1 MSRYSLEEQEQLA
14 SLKAFWAKYGSF
26 ILTVLILVFGA
37 FALNNGWKWW
47 QARQSTEAV
56 VVYERLEAATREG
69 NLELAGQIN
78 KTLLEE
84 HAGSQYAQRGALI
97 TAKAYFDEG
106 KLDEA
111 KAALQWASEE
121 AKLDEYAAT
130 ARLMLSGILIEQSDF
145 EGAKAALSESYPGF
159 EGLFHD
165 RLGDLA
171 LAQNDV
177 ETARK
182 EYELAQSTIQPD
194 SPWKQVIERK
204 ISALPTTGEKAND

>member
-14 SLKAFWAKYGSF
+14 SLKSFWDKYGSF

-37 FALNNGWKWW
+37 FAIHNGWKWW
-47 QARQSTEAV
+47 QARQSTDAV
-56 VVYERLEAATREG
+56 LVYEQLEAATREG
-69 NLELAGQIN
+69 NLDLVGEIN
-78 KTLLEE
+78 KTLIEE

-97 TAKAYFDEG
+97 SAKAYFDEG

-111 KAALQWASEE
+111 KAALQWAAEE

-130 ARLMLSGILIEQSDF
+130 ARLMLSAILIEQSDF
-145 EGAKAALSESYPGF
+145 EGAKAALNESYPGF

-171 LAQNDV
+171 LAQKDIA
-177 ETARK
+177 TARK
-182 EYELAQSTIQPD
+182 EYELAQSTIQAD

-204 ISALPTTGEKAND
+204 ISALPKTGDQVNE

>member
-47 QARQSTEAV
+47 QARQSAEAV
-56 VVYERLEAATREG
+56 VVYEQLEAAMREG

-171 LAQNDV
+171 LAQNNI

-204 ISALPTTGEKAND
+204 ISALPKTGEKAND

>member
-14 SLKAFWAKYGSF
+14 SLKAFWAKYGNF

-47 QARQSTEAV
+47 QGREASEAV
-56 VVYERLEAATREG
+56 VVYERLEGAAREG
-69 NLELAGQIN
+69 DLELLGQVH
-78 KTLLEE
+78 KTLIDD
-84 HAGSQYAQRGALI
+84 HASSQYAQRGALL

-111 KAALQWASEE
+111 KAALQWASENS
-121 AKLDEYAAT
+121 KLDEYAAT
-130 ARLMLSGILIEQSDF
+130 ARLMLSAILIEQADF
-145 EGAKAALSESYPGF
+145 EGAKAALSKNYPGF

-171 LAQNDV
+171 LAQKDV

-182 EYELAQSTIQPD
+182 EYELAQSTIQAD

-204 ISALPTTGEKAND
+204 ISALPKTGE

>member
-56 VVYERLEAATREG
+56 VVYERLEAATRAG
-69 NLELAGQIN
+69 DLELVGQIN
-78 KTLLEE
+78 KTLLDE
-84 HAGSQYAQRGALI
+84 HSGSQYAQRGALL

-106 KLDEA
+106 KLEEA
-111 KAALQWASEE
+111 KTALQWASDN

-130 ARLMLSGILIEQSDF
+130 ARLMLSAILIEQSDF
-145 EGAKAALSESYPGF
+145 EGAKKALSENYPGF

-171 LAQNDV
+171 LAQKDV
-177 ETARK
+177 DTARK
-182 EYELAQSTIQPD
+182 EYELALSTIQAD

-204 ISALPTTGEKAND
+204 ISALPKTGEKSND

>member
-1 MSRYSLEEQEQLA
+1 LSRYSLEEQEQLA

-47 QARQSTEAV
+47 QARQSAEAV
-56 VVYERLEAATREG
+56 VVYEQLEAAMREG
-69 NLELAGQIN
+69 NLELAGEIN

-171 LAQNDV
+171 LAQNNI

-204 ISALPTTGEKAND
+204 ISALPKTGEKAND

>member
-14 SLKAFWAKYGSF
+14 SLKAFWSKYGNF

-47 QARQSTEAV
+47 QARQSAEAV
-56 VVYERLEAATREG
+56 VVYERLEAATRAG
-69 NLELAGQIN
+69 DLELVGQIN
-78 KTLLEE
+78 KTLVDDY
-84 HAGSQYAQRGALI
+84 AGSQYAQRGALL

-111 KAALQWASEE
+111 KAALEWASEE

-130 ARLMLSGILIEQSDF
+130 ARLMLSAILIEQSDF
-145 EGAKAALSESYPGF
+145 DGAKKALDKNFPGF

-171 LAQNDV
+171 LAQKDV
-177 ETARK
+177 VTARK
-182 EYELAQSTIQPD
+182 EYELAQTTIQAD

-204 ISALPTTGEKAND
+204 ISALPKTGEKSND

>member
-1 MSRYSLEEQEQLA
+1 LSRYSLEEQEQLA

-56 VVYERLEAATREG
+56 VVYERLEAATRDG
-69 NLELAGQIN
+69 DLELVGQIN
-78 KTLLEE
+78 KTLIEE
-84 HAGSQYAQRGALI
+84 HAGSQYAQRGALLA
-97 TAKAYFDEG
+97 AKAFFDDG

-130 ARLMLSGILIEQSDF
+130 ARLMLSAILIEQSDF
-145 EGAKAALSESYPGF
+145 EGAKKALSESYPGF

-171 LAQNDV
+171 LAQKDI

-182 EYELAQSTIQPD
+182 EYELAQSTIQAD

-204 ISALPTTGEKAND
+204 ISALPKTGEKSND

>member
-26 ILTVLILVFGA
+26 ILTVLILVLGA
-37 FALNNGWKWW
+37 FAINNGWKWW
-47 QARQSTEAV
+47 QARQSTDAV
-56 VVYERLEAATREG
+56 LVYEQLEAATREG
-69 NLELAGQIN
+69 NLDLVGQIN
-78 KTLLEE
+78 NTLIEE

-97 TAKAYFDEG
+97 AAKAYFDEG

-111 KAALQWASEE
+111 KAALKWASEE

-145 EGAKAALSESYPGF
+145 QGAKEALSETYPGF

-171 LAQNDV
+171 LAQKDIA
-177 ETARK
+177 TARK
-182 EYELAQSTIQPD
+182 EYELAQSTIQAD

-204 ISALPTTGEKAND
+204 ISALPKTGDQVNE

>member
-37 FALNNGWKWW
+37 FAINNGWKWW
-47 QARQSTEAV
+47 QSRQSTEAV
-56 VVYERLEAATREG
+56 VVYEQLEAATREG
-69 NLELAGQIN
+69 NLDLVGQIN
-78 KTLLEE
+78 KTLTEE
-84 HAGSQYAQRGALI
+84 HAGSHYAQRGALI
-97 TAKAYFDEG
+97 AGKAYFDQG

-111 KAALQWASEE
+111 KAALKWASEE
-121 AKLDEYAAT
+121 ARLDEYAAT
-130 ARLMLSGILIEQSDF
+130 ARLLLSGILIEQSDF
-145 EGAKAALSESYPGF
+145 EGAKAALSQTYPGF

-171 LAQNDV
+171 LAQKDIA
-177 ETARK
+177 TARK
-182 EYELAQSTIQPD
+182 EYELAQSTIQAD

-204 ISALPTTGEKAND
+204 ISALPKTGDQVNE

>member
-14 SLKAFWAKYGSF
+14 SLKAFWSKYGNF

-47 QARQSTEAV
+47 QARQSSDSV
-56 VVYERLEAATREG
+56 VVYEKLQAAVDQG
-69 NLELAGQIN
+69 DLELAGQIQ
-78 KTLLEE
+78 KTLADE
-84 HAGSQYAQRGALI
+84 HARSPYAQRGALLA
-97 TAKAYFDEG
+97 AKAYFDQG

-111 KAALQWASEE
+111 KAQLQWATQE

-130 ARLMLSGILIEQSDF
+130 ARLLLSAILIEQSDF
-145 EGAKAALSESYPGF
+145 EGAKAALSESHPGF

-171 LAQNDV
+171 LAQKDV
-177 ETARK
+177 VTARK
-182 EYELAQSTIQPD
+182 EYELALSTIQAD

-204 ISALPTTGEKAND
+204 ISALPKTGDQVNE

>member
-1 MSRYSLEEQEQLA
+1 LSRYSLEEQEQLA

-47 QARQSTEAV
+47 QARQSAEAV
-56 VVYERLEAATREG
+56 VVYEQLEAAMREG

-111 KAALQWASEE
+111 KATLQWASEE

-171 LAQNDV
+171 LAQNDI

-182 EYELAQSTIQPD
+182 EYELAKSTIQPD

-204 ISALPTTGEKAND
+204 ISALPKTGEKAND

>member
-14 SLKAFWAKYGSF
+14 SFKAFWAKYGSF

-47 QARQSTEAV
+47 QARQSTDAV
-56 VVYERLEAATREG
+56 VVYERLEEATRAG
-69 NLELAGQIN
+69 DLELVGQIN
-78 KTLLEE
+78 KTLLDE
-84 HAGSQYAQRGALI
+84 HAGSQYAQRGALL
-97 TAKAYFDEG
+97 TAKAYFDGG

-111 KAALQWASEE
+111 KAALQWASEK
-121 AKLDEYAAT
+121 AKLDEYTAT
-130 ARLMLSGILIEQSDF
+130 ARLMLSAILIEQSDF
-145 EGAKAALSESYPGF
+145 EGAKKALSGKYAGF

-171 LAQNDV
+171 LVQKDID
-177 ETARK
+177 TARK
-182 EYELAQSTIQPD
+182 EYELALKTIQAD

-204 ISALPTTGEKAND
+204 ISALPKTGEKSND

>member
-47 QARQSTEAV
+47 QARQSAEAV
-56 VVYERLEAATREG
+56 VVYEQLEAAMREG
-69 NLELAGQIN
+69 NLELAGEIN

-171 LAQNDV
+171 LAQNDI

-204 ISALPTTGEKAND
+204 ISALPKTGEKAND

>member
-47 QARQSTEAV
+47 QSRQATESV
-56 VVYERLEAATREG
+56 LVYEQLEAATRTGDLDLVGE
-69 NLELAGQIN
+69 IH
-78 KTLLEE
+78 KTLIDE
-84 HAGSQYAQRGALI
+84 HGGSQYAQRGALI

-111 KAALQWASEE
+111 KAALQWAAEE
-121 AKLDEYAAT
+121 SKLDEYAAT
-130 ARLMLSGILIEQSDF
+130 ARLMLSAILIEQGEFDS
-145 EGAKAALSESYPGF
+145 AKSALSKNYPGF

-171 LAQNDV
+171 LAQKDI
-177 ETARK
+177 ETART
-182 EYELAQSTIQPD
+182 EYELAMSTIQTD
-194 SPWKQVIERK
+194 SPWKQVVERK
-204 ISALPTTGEKAND
+204 ISALPKTGEAK